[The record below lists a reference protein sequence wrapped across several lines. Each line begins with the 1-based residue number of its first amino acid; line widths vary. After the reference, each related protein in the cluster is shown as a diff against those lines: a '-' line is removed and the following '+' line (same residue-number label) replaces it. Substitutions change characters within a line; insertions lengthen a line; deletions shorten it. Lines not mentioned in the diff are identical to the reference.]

1 MLIILCLPLLTSL
14 SFSLQAAVICG
25 CIGIVA
31 EVSGEALMKRHKQ
44 GWVNEVIDNLDDL
57 VKRVREAKNNN
68 EVDCN
73 CHLISSDY
81 NLQRVAVISRQ

>member
-1 MLIILCLPLLTSL
+1 M
-14 SFSLQAAVICG
+14 ICG

-44 GWVNEVIDNLDDL
+44 GWVNEVIDNLDHL

-68 EVDCN
+68 EVSANFQDYLKKLLKATFFCQCCRN
-73 CHLISSDY
+73 AFISVFVD
-81 NLQRVAVISRQ
+81 VTV